1 MIPGLIPMPKD
12 FPSDVR
18 VRGESPTVDLRFV
31 TNYDK
36 SSRT

>member
-1 MIPGLIPMPKD
+1 MIPELIPMRKD
-12 FPSDVR
+12 FYSDVR

-36 SSRT
+36 SSKT